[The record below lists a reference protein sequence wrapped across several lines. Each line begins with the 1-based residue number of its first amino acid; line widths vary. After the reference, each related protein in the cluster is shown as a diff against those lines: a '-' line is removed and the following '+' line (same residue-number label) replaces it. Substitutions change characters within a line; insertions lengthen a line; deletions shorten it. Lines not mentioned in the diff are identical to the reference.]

1 MDLLIS
7 YSWGQY
13 SRAKRETIR
22 ILRVFGDPEPMVEK
36 SAVWGIAIAH
46 TTLNNREVI
55 RRCHALWWEQ
65 PQDSFEFAVKW
76 VPVDHWCHTDLETI
90 KWLIDH
96 KISAQIGQEQ
106 SWGMKVY
113 KRRWQKYQTIEII
126 EQLAADID
134 QKVDLSQPDFLL
146 WVDVIGNR
154 TAVSLLK
161 PDEIFSIGLPLP

>member
-13 SRAKRETIR
+13 PRAKPEIIHT
-22 ILRVFGDPEPMVEK
+22 LQSFGDPVPRVEK
-36 SAVWGIAIAH
+36 TIVMGIAIAH

-55 RRCHALWWEQ
+55 RRCHALWREQ
-65 PQDSFEFAVKW
+65 PQDSFEFALKW

-113 KRRWQKYQTIEII
+113 KRRWQKYHTIEII
-126 EQLAADID
+126 EQLAPDID
-134 QKVDLSQPDFLL
+134 QKVDLDRPDLLL

-154 TAVSLLK
+154 TALSLLK
-161 PDEIFSIGLPLP
+161 PEEIFSIGLSLP